1 MKTNTTP
8 LWLMRYPLAFFFL
21 LTYAISW
28 SIWLLMS
35 VFALN
40 IHTPLG
46 STLNIVAI
54 FGPTLGGL
62 ILTAIHHGRSGV
74 VQLIGRLWRPR
85 PRPAWVGAA
94 FLLPLA
100 IITVAAVLASLLG
113 ELTLASATATGW
125 LLLFSEFVRILF
137 FGGPLGEE
145 IGWRGYALPRLL
157 RDHSPMRASV
167 LLGLVWGVW
176 HAPLY
181 AIAGTGQNEMLRS
194 GGSFPF
200 LFVAFVIWTIGLS
213 VLFTLLYKLAQ
224 GNLLVVILFHAA
236 VNTAVFLPTFFHMQS
251 GMVPLLNAGL
261 TWLVAILVSRTWL
274 FRGKKEHLNVF
285 TSV

>member
-8 LWLMRYPLAFFFL
+8 IWLMHYPLAFFFL

-35 VFALN
+35 VLSLN

-46 STLNIVAI
+46 STLNIIAI

-62 ILTAIHHGRSGV
+62 ILTAVYHGRNGI
-74 VQLIGRLWRPR
+74 VQLLGRLWRPR
-85 PRPAWVGAA
+85 PRPPWIGAA

-100 IITVAAVLASLLG
+100 IIAAAAVLAILMG

-236 VNTAVFLPTFFHMQS
+236 VNTAVFLPMFFRMQS